1 MNILSRKVK
10 SAARIWKAE
19 GWVGVKERAAQLQQ
33 ERQTEKLYRRWIR
46 KNEISTVEDRRQI
59 RQRIAEFRHQPL
71 ISVVMP
77 VYNVEEKWLRR
88 CIESVLDQIY
98 ENWELCIAD
107 DCSPSPHVR
116 RVIEEY
122 AIRDTRIKVVFRL
135 ENGHISAASN
145 SALALADGE
154 FCALL
159 DHDDELA
166 ELALYHVAK
175 EINDFLA
182 TEMIYSDED
191 MIDEKGRRYSP
202 KFKPDWSRDLFYSLN
217 LITHLSVYRTAVL
230 RKIGGFRIGLEGSQD
245 YDLALRVIEQIPENH
260 IRHIPHILY
269 HWRAI
274 SGSLALNSD
283 EKPYAHERAREAIRS
298 HLERTGKRAQVTPTV
313 YNLHRVRYDL
323 PSPLPKVSLIT
334 LERESLAATTNAVK
348 ILLAETD
355 YQNVEVAL
363 VCSAHTKEKF
373 DSENVN
379 RNVKTIVC
387 EEASEAE
394 KYNCAV
400 RQTDGEVLC
409 FINGNLRPASK
420 DWLQELVG
428 FALQTEIGAAGAKI
442 TNANRVVLHGGLVL
456 DGDGSTRSA
465 HHGLPDDDPGTMG
478 RAQVIGNFS
487 ATTIDCL
494 ATRRKVFLAA
504 GGFDAE
510 HLPNKLFDVDFCLK
524 LREQNL
530 RIVWTPY
537 AELIKING
545 RKPLNLQKKATA
557 VERDFFK
564 RKWQS
569 SIAADPFYRDLKV

>member
-1 MNILSRKVK
+1 MNILSRKIK
-10 SAARIWKAE
+10 SAARIWKEE
-19 GWVGVKERAAQLQQ
+19 GWFGVKGRAAQLQR
-33 ERQTEKLYRRWIR
+33 EHRTEKLYRQWIR
-46 KNEISTVEDRRQI
+46 KHEISTVEDRLQI
-59 RQRIAEFRHQPL
+59 RQNIAEFKRQPL

-88 CIESVLDQIY
+88 CIESVLNQIY
-98 ENWELCIAD
+98 QNWEFCIAD
-107 DCSPSPHVR
+107 DCSPSPHIR
-116 RVIEEY
+116 RVLEEY
-122 AIRDTRIKVVFRL
+122 AAQDTRIKVAFRS

-145 SALALADGE
+145 SALELANGE

-166 ELALYHVAK
+166 EYALYFVAK
-175 EINDFLA
+175 EINDFPD

-191 MIDEKGRRYSP
+191 MIDEKGKRYSP
-202 KFKPDWSRDLFYSLN
+202 KFKPGWSRDLFYSLN
-217 LITHLSVYRTAVL
+217 LITHLSVYRTTVL
-230 RKIGGFRIGLEGSQD
+230 RKIGGFRVGLEGSQD

-323 PSPLPKVSLIT
+323 PLPLPKVSLIT
-334 LERESLAATTNAVK
+334 LERESPAATTNAVK

-355 YQNVEVAL
+355 YQNIEIAL
-363 VCSAHTKEKF
+363 VCSAQTKEEF
-373 DSENVN
+373 DSENSA
-379 RNVKTIVC
+379 RNVRTIVC
-387 EEASEAE
+387 EEASEAG

-400 RQTDGEVLC
+400 RQTDGEILC

-420 DWLQELVG
+420 DWLKELVG

-442 TNANRVVLHGGLVL
+442 TDANRVILHGGIFL
-456 DGDGSTRSA
+456 GSNGLTGSA
-465 HHGLPDDDPGTMG
+465 HRGLPHDDPGNMG

-487 ATTIDCL
+487 ATAIDCL
-494 ATRRKVFLAA
+494 ATRREVFLAA

-530 RIVWTPY
+530 RVVWTPY
-537 AELIKING
+537 AELTKINA
-545 RKPLNLQKKATA
+545 RQPLNIQKKATA
-557 VERDFFK
+557 AERDFFK
-564 RKWQS
+564 RKWQNS
-569 SIAADPFYRDLKV
+569 NAKDPFYRYP